1 MSNFNEYFRKQ
12 GAGII
17 VNRFFS
23 AVDGFNPKFKITS
36 LNHEIVEEEPRPASY
51 YMENGLTASHLVRV
65 SYTLNDNPELL
76 YTEFEVPKEIDGAF
90 IIEGAYRIA
99 TNQLG
104 SDYDCR
110 IKMSGAGEYIINFD
124 YDRKYDINKRVLK
137 VRKSTLEG
145 EPVKPNDRGFQIPY
159 DEIDTI
165 EGPKKEFLKLTER
178 QSKKLQIKLDLDYV
192 PEYITTKLIQE
203 CLAFGDDRV
212 KDLIIDKTIESV
224 PKGFMQ
230 FLFRS
235 SNGRNY
241 FAARRQ
247 ITNYFTKFGKLQEQ
261 MTPITRLSFRFFKGT
276 QEAKSGESNLRVP
289 PGINAVNLQSWG
301 DVISIPPSCAYNATM
316 ADLIDI
322 SDTPINQNTNL
333 QNSLT
338 VSTHVTDGDVYF
350 DVYTKDFKKVTIPYI
365 DYLNSKVCAS
375 EFVDYKNNE
384 IKPNGQGMVEVKYRM
399 KRKMVP
405 ADEIDLVDLHP
416 DYRLSEVMRRVPLVN
431 FTDSVRLSMGCSIF

>member
-1 MSNFNEYFRKQ
+1 
-12 GAGII
+12 
-17 VNRFFS
+17 
-23 AVDGFNPKFKITS
+23 
-36 LNHEIVEEEPRPASY
+36 
-51 YMENGLTASHLVRV
+51 MENGLTASHLVRV

-90 IIEGAYRIA
+90 IIECAYRIA

-159 DEIDTI
+159 DEIDNI

-289 PGINAVNLQSWG
+289 PGINAINLQSWG
-301 DVISIPPSCAYNATM
+301 DVISIPPSCAYNTSM
-316 ADLIDI
+316 SDLIDLA
-322 SDTPINQNTNL
+322 DTPIN
-333 QNSLT
+333 
-338 VSTHVTDGDVYF
+338 
-350 DVYTKDFKKVTIPYI
+350 
-365 DYLNSKVCAS
+365 YLS
-375 EFVDYKNNE
+375 
-384 IKPNGQGMVEVKYRM
+384 
-399 KRKMVP
+399 
-405 ADEIDLVDLHP
+405 
-416 DYRLSEVMRRVPLVN
+416 
-431 FTDSVRLSMGCSIF
+431 